1 MIQFQINKPDEKI
14 REALINRINSLAK
27 PKGSLGRL
35 ETLAKQIGKN
45 QQTPAPQITHPDKII

>member
-27 PKGSLGRL
+27 PKGSLGR
-35 ETLAKQIGKN
+35 
-45 QQTPAPQITHPDKII
+45 